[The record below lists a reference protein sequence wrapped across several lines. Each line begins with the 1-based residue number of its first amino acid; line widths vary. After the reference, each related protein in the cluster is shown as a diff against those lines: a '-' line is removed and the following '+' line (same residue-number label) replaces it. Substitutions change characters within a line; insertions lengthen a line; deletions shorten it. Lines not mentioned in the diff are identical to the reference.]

1 MTDIFDDYPEYT
13 LDDIDKKIDV
23 LEELII
29 EFSEYIE
36 SSKDTLDDIENKLI
50 SLNTNIEEIELKI
63 NNLIINLNSINNEID
78 LIENLISLNSTSGNA
93 NNKHSNL
100 STLYLEKDYYNNEL
114 NILVKHENRLN
125 ITKNKLIQSAS
136 NLLRMLDV
144 KLNHIRNYKLD

>member
-50 SLNTNIEEIELKI
+50 SLNTNIEEIELKV

-78 LIENLISLNSTSGNA
+78 LIKKLMILNSTSGNS
-93 NNKHSNL
+93 NEVHSNL
-100 STLYLEKDYYNNEL
+100 NVLYLEKDYYNNEL
-114 NILVKHENRLN
+114 NILVKHKNRLN

-136 NLLRMLDV
+136 NLLRLLDI